1 MKSFKKFALM
11 TTCLVV
17 SACNTFDR
25 LEDVGK
31 GPQLNPQISPTQQA
45 NYKPVS
51 NWPTEVQPT
60 FQPKAPN
67 SLWQPGARSF
77 FKDQRATRVGDILTV
92 LVNIS
97 DSASLDNSTSRD
109 RTSAEGLNA
118 PNLLG
123 LEKEVYKLIPG
134 KQDPNNLLTVGGNSS
149 STGSGQIGRKET
161 ITTKIA
167 ASITQILG
175 NGNLVIKGTQQI
187 KVNYEMREVTVEG
200 VIRPEDI
207 SSDNTISS
215 NQIAEARISYGGKG
229 IVSDVQQP
237 RYGNQIIDIISPF

>member
-1 MKSFKKFALM
+1 M
-11 TTCLVV
+11 V
-17 SACNTFDR
+17 SACNTLDR

-31 GPQLNPQISPTQQA
+31 GPQLNQQMSPIQQS
-45 NYKPVS
+45 NYKPVN

-92 LVNIS
+92 LVSIS
-97 DSASLDNSTSRD
+97 DSAKLDNSTTRA
-109 RTSAEGLNA
+109 RTTAEGLNA
-118 PNLLG
+118 PALFG
-123 LEKEVYKLIPG
+123 LEKRIYNAIPG
-134 KQDPNNLLTVGGNSS
+134 KQDPADLLSVGGNSS
-149 STGSGQIGRKET
+149 SKGNGNIGRKED
-161 ITTKIA
+161 ISTKIA
-167 ASITQILG
+167 ASITQILQ
-175 NGNLVIKGTQQI
+175 NGNLVIKGTQQV
-187 KVNYEMREVTVEG
+187 KVNYEMREITVEG

-237 RYGNQIIDIISPF
+237 RYGNQLIDILSPF